1 MHFCRVHPASGMVSE
16 IRDADAARQVLQF
29 IDTGH
34 QVWTT
39 IHVHSANAILFRL
52 LDMGVG
58 TAEVCKPGNIELL
71 MKQTLLPRLC
81 DGCALEA
88 PAGGRAVPGRSPVPD
103 WLNRHIGTWP
113 LVRFRNPEG
122 CATCNRENRSA
133 VAGKAWNGYV
143 RQIAIAEAIRPDA
156 AYLAFV
162 RQRDPGGAWEHW
174 VTAMGGRPI
183 GGRIWALVAAG
194 KADPFDALRKGAQ
207 DRAGGVGRSAGGRRC
222 RGRRPMNGLV
232 QRLAAA
238 LVLGRKARVDV
249 FRMIADLLEAG
260 FSLERALGIA
270 AQVAK
275 DQGQRARAQLL
286 LSWRR
291 ALLEDRFAETA
302 ADALP
307 ASEAMIFHAYGRVDA
322 GVLFAA
328 AARVA
333 EMRDRQLSA
342 VWKALAMPLVL
353 AVGLVLLLW
362 AAGGYFVPV
371 IETVSPPEEWSTGA
385 RLFRSMSTWL
395 HANTLLFGGMLAG
408 LVALTAWAMV
418 AWTGPG
424 RTLLDRIAPFS
435 LYRTIT
441 GSAFLF
447 VVMEF
452 LAAGIDVNDRAFEA
466 LKRSAS
472 PYVRHRIASIQG
484 FMARGAGLG
493 RSMVLAGHGFPDPS
507 LVPVVAALDGAPGW
521 EKKLARFVERWVGR
535 SEELLRARAAA
546 LNGALL
552 IVVAGVMGSGIDAMF
567 SILEL
572 AAGR

>member
-1 MHFCRVHPASGMVSE
+1 MS
-16 IRDADAARQVLQF
+16 
-29 IDTGH
+29 
-34 QVWTT
+34 
-39 IHVHSANAILFRL
+39 RL
-52 LDMGVG
+52 
-58 TAEVCKPGNIELL
+58 
-71 MKQTLLPRLC
+71 
-81 DGCALEA
+81 
-88 PAGGRAVPGRSPVPD
+88 AG
-103 WLNRHIGTWP
+103 
-113 LVRFRNPEG
+113 
-122 CATCNRENRSA
+122 
-133 VAGKAWNGYV
+133 
-143 RQIAIAEAIRPDA
+143 
-156 AYLAFV
+156 
-162 RQRDPGGAWEHW
+162 
-174 VTAMGGRPI
+174 
-183 GGRIWALVAAG
+183 
-194 KADPFDALRKGAQ
+194 
-207 DRAGGVGRSAGGRRC
+207 
-222 RGRRPMNGLV
+222 
-232 QRLAAA
+232 RLAAG
-238 LVLGRKARVDV
+238 LVLGRRARTDV

-260 FSLERALGIA
+260 FSLERALSIA

-275 DQGQRARAQLL
+275 DQGQRARAGLL

-291 ALLEDRFAETA
+291 ALLEDRFAGTV

-333 EMRDRQLSA
+333 EMRERQVSA

-353 AVGLVLLLW
+353 AAGLVLLLW

-371 IETVSPPEEWSTGA
+371 IETVSPPEQWSTGA
-385 RLFRSMSTWL
+385 RFFRTMSTWL
-395 HANTLLFGGMLAG
+395 YGNTFVFGGMAAG
-408 LVALTAWAMV
+408 LVAVTTAAMV

-424 RTLLDRIAPFS
+424 RTVLDRIAPFS
-435 LYRTIT
+435 LYRTLT

-472 PYVRHRIASIQG
+472 PYVRHRIGSIQG

-507 LVPVVAALDGAPGW
+507 LVPVVAALDGAQGW
-521 EKKLARFVERWVGR
+521 ERKLARFVERWVGR
-535 SEELLRARAAA
+535 SEALLRARAAV

>member
-1 MHFCRVHPASGMVSE
+1 MTRLVHK
-16 IRDADAARQVLQF
+16 L
-29 IDTGH
+29 
-34 QVWTT
+34 
-39 IHVHSANAILFRL
+39 
-52 LDMGVG
+52 
-58 TAEVCKPGNIELL
+58 
-71 MKQTLLPRLC
+71 
-81 DGCALEA
+81 
-88 PAGGRAVPGRSPVPD
+88 
-103 WLNRHIGTWP
+103 
-113 LVRFRNPEG
+113 
-122 CATCNRENRSA
+122 
-133 VAGKAWNGYV
+133 
-143 RQIAIAEAIRPDA
+143 
-156 AYLAFV
+156 
-162 RQRDPGGAWEHW
+162 
-174 VTAMGGRPI
+174 
-183 GGRIWALVAAG
+183 AAG
-194 KADPFDALRKGAQ
+194 
-207 DRAGGVGRSAGGRRC
+207 
-222 RGRRPMNGLV
+222 
-232 QRLAAA
+232 LA
-238 LVLGRKARVDV
+238 LGRKARTDV

-302 ADALP
+302 SDALP

-333 EMRDRQLSA
+333 EMRDRQLAA

-362 AAGGYFVPV
+362 AAGGYFIPV

-395 HANTLLFGGMLAG
+395 YDNTFLFGGMLAG
-408 LVALTAWAMV
+408 LAALTAWAMV

-424 RTLLDRIAPFS
+424 RTQLDHIAPFS

-552 IVVAGVMGSGIDAMF
+552 ILVAGVMGSGIDAMF

>member
-1 MHFCRVHPASGMVSE
+1 
-16 IRDADAARQVLQF
+16 
-29 IDTGH
+29 
-34 QVWTT
+34 
-39 IHVHSANAILFRL
+39 
-52 LDMGVG
+52 
-58 TAEVCKPGNIELL
+58 
-71 MKQTLLPRLC
+71 
-81 DGCALEA
+81 
-88 PAGGRAVPGRSPVPD
+88 
-103 WLNRHIGTWP
+103 
-113 LVRFRNPEG
+113 
-122 CATCNRENRSA
+122 
-133 VAGKAWNGYV
+133 
-143 RQIAIAEAIRPDA
+143 
-156 AYLAFV
+156 
-162 RQRDPGGAWEHW
+162 
-174 VTAMGGRPI
+174 
-183 GGRIWALVAAG
+183 
-194 KADPFDALRKGAQ
+194 
-207 DRAGGVGRSAGGRRC
+207 
-222 RGRRPMNGLV
+222 
-232 QRLAAA
+232 
-238 LVLGRKARVDV
+238 
-249 FRMIADLLEAG
+249 MIADLLESG

-291 ALLEDRFAETA
+291 ALLEDHFAETA

-333 EMRDRQLSA
+333 EMRDRQITA
-342 VWKALAMPLVL
+342 IWKALAMPLVL

-371 IETVSPPEEWSTGA
+371 IETVSPPEEWSAGA
-385 RLFRSMSTWL
+385 RLFRSVSTWL
-395 HANTLLFGGMLAG
+395 HGNTLLFGGMLVTLA
-408 LVALTAWAMV
+408 ALMATAMV
-418 AWTGPG
+418 AWAGPG
-424 RTLLDRIAPFS
+424 RTQLDRIAPFS
-435 LYRTIT
+435 LYRTLT

-507 LVPVVAALDGAPGW
+507 LVPVVAALDGAQGW

-552 IVVAGVMGSGIDAMF
+552 MVVAGVMGSGIDAMF